1 MASGCSVGGIHIE
14 HFTTRRLRAYTLGFS
29 GSRQLVKSSTRDF
42 GKFHKVKKN
51 DPADHE
57 SCVAHSDVLSA
68 LQVFGSFALI
78 NVAQIFVAPI
88 VVLNY
93 CLISCVEN
101 FVNSEV
107 EGEAVENQEL
117 GNRQEFAQAELSP

>member
-1 MASGCSVGGIHIE
+1 MH
-14 HFTTRRLRAYTLGFS
+14 
-29 GSRQLVKSSTRDF
+29 LVLLMQSYSPF
-42 GKFHKVKKN
+42 AF
-51 DPADHE
+51 
-57 SCVAHSDVLSA
+57 
-68 LQVFGSFALI
+68 QVFASFALI

-107 EGEAVENQEL
+107 EGEGAENQEL
-117 GNRQEFAQAELSP
+117 GNRQEFPQAELSP